1 MRRLLFIGI
10 LFLAILGLGVFG
22 YMLIDGAGFIDAL
35 YMTVITITTVGY
47 DETFPL
53 STGGKLFTVFLI
65 LIGVGFVL
73 YVFSKMTGDVI
84 EGRLQKT
91 IGRMKMKNRVAK
103 LSDHYIVCGYGR
115 IGKVICRILEENN
128 RSLVVIEKDPDKVED
143 IIEAGYLVLEGEA
156 AADQTLKEAGIEK
169 ARGLIAVVSSDA
181 DNVYIIL
188 SAHGIKPELFIMAR
202 SSGEEGA
209 ETKLIRAGANK
220 VLSPYFIGAT
230 RMAQQLV
237 RPTVIDFID
246 LAVHGGELGLRLEE
260 MVVRESSPL
269 AGRTLMDS
277 GIRKDHDLIVVAIK
291 REHGEMIFN
300 PSHATVINASDI
312 LVMLGG
318 QDNIKALE
326 KQL

>member
-1 MRRLLFIGI
+1 MRRLLVSGV
-10 LFLAILGLGVFG
+10 LLLAILAFGSLG
-22 YMLIDGAGFIDAL
+22 YMLIDGAGFFDAL
-35 YMTVITITTVGY
+35 FMTVITITTVGY
-47 DETFPL
+47 NETFPL
-53 STGGKLFTVFLI
+53 SAHGRLFTVFLI

-73 YVFSKMTGDVI
+73 YVFSKITEDVI
-84 EGRLQKT
+84 EGGLQKT
-91 IGRMKMKNRVAK
+91 IGRMNMKKKVAR
-103 LSDHYIVCGYGR
+103 LRDHYIVCGYGR
-115 IGKVICRILEENN
+115 IGKVICRILEENK
-128 RSLVVIEKDPDKVED
+128 RPLVVIEKNPNE
-143 IIEAGYLVLEGEA
+143 IEAIVKSGHLVLEGEA
-156 AADQTLKEAGIEK
+156 ADDQTLKEAGIEH

-181 DNVYIIL
+181 DTVYITL
-188 SAHGIKPELFIMAR
+188 SARGIRPDMFIMAR

-260 MVVRESSPL
+260 MVVQKTSPI

-291 REHGEMIFN
+291 REQGEMMFN
-300 PSHATVINASDI
+300 PSPSTVIKVSDI
-312 LVMLGG
+312 LVMLGS

-326 KQL
+326 REL

>member
-1 MRRLLFIGI
+1 MRRLLVSGV
-10 LFLAILGLGVFG
+10 LLLAILAFGSLG
-22 YMLIDGAGFIDAL
+22 YMLIDGAGFFDAL
-35 YMTVITITTVGY
+35 FMTVITITTVGY
-47 DETFPL
+47 NETFPL
-53 STGGKLFTVFLI
+53 SAHGRVFTVFLI

-73 YVFSKMTGDVI
+73 YVFSKITEDVI
-84 EGRLQKT
+84 EGGLQKT
-91 IGRMKMKNRVAK
+91 IGRMNMKKKVAR
-103 LSDHYIVCGYGR
+103 LRDHYIVCGYGR
-115 IGKVICRILEENN
+115 IGKVICRILEENK
-128 RSLVVIEKDPDKVED
+128 RPLVVIEKNPNE
-143 IIEAGYLVLEGEA
+143 IEAIVKSGHLVLEGEA
-156 AADQTLKEAGIEK
+156 ADDQTLKEAGIEH

-181 DNVYIIL
+181 DTVYITL
-188 SAHGIKPELFIMAR
+188 SARGIRPDMFIMAR

-260 MVVRESSPL
+260 MVVQKTSPI

-291 REHGEMIFN
+291 REQGEMMFN
-300 PSHATVINASDI
+300 PSPSTVIKVSDI
-312 LVMLGG
+312 LVMLGS

-326 KQL
+326 REL